1 MEDTTL
7 SITGIIIAAIIMFI
21 VPLVMIADRNDDI
34 SQLLVETYTAEFVD
48 NIIKTGKISNEDYEQ
63 YIISLGTSGNTY
75 DVNIE
80 LKILDENPA
89 RRYTNATG
97 ATGENSYYSL
107 FTSQIEEEL
116 NRNEK
121 IILKVIESM
130 LKVYRRNVNGVLHID
145 FTNDV
150 MQIMKKIEGD
160 KNVKPYDNRITWQIR
175 QAITKGIISKE

>member
-48 NIIKTGKISNEDYEQ
+48 NIIKTGQITNEDYEQ
-63 YIISLGTSGNTY
+63 YLISLGTSGNTY
-75 DVNIE
+75 EVNIE

-89 RRYTNATG
+89 RRYTNLTS

-121 IILKVIESM
+121 MVLKEGDIISVTTSNSSKTLSQTLKNIYYTISGEDLHIISGTSSGTVA
-130 LKVYRRNVNGVLHID
+130 VNG
-145 FTNDV
+145 
-150 MQIMKKIEGD
+150 
-160 KNVKPYDNRITWQIR
+160 
-175 QAITKGIISKE
+175 AI